1 MSFAG
6 IIDKILWL
14 VKRFI
19 MRQDDPQLKYQKAK
33 DENAQIIQSGNADS
47 LNAKLDADLD
57 RL

>member
-1 MSFAG
+1 
-6 IIDKILWL
+6 
-14 VKRFI
+14 